1 MKKDELSE
9 RDKKFE
15 LFKNSFMKYMDMF
28 GIKDFETKFMI
39 DDNDNERDSKI
50 KINNTSGI
58 VFVFMCKALYEDGD
72 YFSHNYDKVAFHESV
87 EVLCEKTFGY
97 LMEVFYSDDTC
108 QKANH
113 EIIRTME
120 NVIYPLISIDKK

>member
-9 RDKKFE
+9 RDKRFE
-15 LFKNSFMKYMDMF
+15 LFKISFMKYMDMF
-28 GIKDFETKFMI
+28 GLKDLRVDFMYNE
-39 DDNDNERDSKI
+39 DDNTGSAVIKLFDTDGVVFVWLCKSIYDNEEFY
-50 KINNTSGI
+50 NQ
-58 VFVFMCKALYEDGD
+58 
-72 YFSHNYDKVAFHESV
+72 YDKVAFHEV
-87 EVLCEKTFGY
+87 LEVMCEKAYGT
-97 LMEVFYSDDTC
+97 LMMKFYSEEVC